1 MHVLIETWSVVI
13 VVAPLTAAAICA
25 ASRRARVAEYANLA
39 YVASGCPQQLGFER
53 ETAGMIDTGTN
64 RNPFRAIS

>member
-53 ETAGMIDTGTN
+53 ETAG
-64 RNPFRAIS
+64 